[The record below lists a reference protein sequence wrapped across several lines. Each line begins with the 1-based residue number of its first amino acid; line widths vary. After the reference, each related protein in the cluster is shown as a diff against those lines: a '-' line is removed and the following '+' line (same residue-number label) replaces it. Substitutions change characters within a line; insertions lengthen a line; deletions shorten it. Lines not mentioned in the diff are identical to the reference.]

1 MDHNEKKA
9 LFKKLDWVTTLIPFM
24 SIILLCLVFT
34 IYPGKSADTLAAIRS
49 FLGDELGSY
58 YLIIGLF
65 TFLCSLYIAFSKY
78 GTIKLGNLEKP
89 QYSNFNCRSG
99 C

>member
-49 FLGDELGSY
+49 FLGNELGSY

-78 GTIKLGNLEKP
+78 GSIKLGNLEKP
-89 QYSNFNCRSG
+89 QF
-99 C
+99 